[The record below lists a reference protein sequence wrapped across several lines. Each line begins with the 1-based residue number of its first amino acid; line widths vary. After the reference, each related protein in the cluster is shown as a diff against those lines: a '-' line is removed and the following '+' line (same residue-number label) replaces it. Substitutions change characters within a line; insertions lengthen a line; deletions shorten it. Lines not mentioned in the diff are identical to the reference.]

1 MGWMQWLS
9 GKVHFDGASRYPWSL
24 LDSPMG
30 VPCRCVFLSMLILH
44 QLKKTLLQ
52 FDLHFGF
59 WCKCSLE
66 LSSTA
71 FKSLKTKQNTVY
83 RNDSQPWLHGSI
95 FWGPFKNTSSLPWN
109 WNKDKLPRW
118 FNWTSRLSNH
128 WYREQGQFQAR
139 CSCRGRGQWRGWMR
153 ALKQLSGGTQRGKRD
168 TKYGSWIRTFIRS
181 TSLKVDL

>member
-1 MGWMQWLS
+1 MLHWQGSVVATETIWLAKLKNIYHWLFIEKVFRHMGWMQWLS

-30 VPCRCVFLSMLILH
+30 VPYRCVFLSMLILH
-44 QLKKTLLQ
+44 QLKQTLLQ

-95 FWGPFKNTSSLPWN
+95 VWGPFKNTSSLPWN
-109 WNKDKLPRW
+109 RNKKQASQMIQLDIQV
-118 FNWTSRLSNH
+118 
-128 WYREQGQFQAR
+128 EQ
-139 CSCRGRGQWRGWMR
+139 
-153 ALKQLSGGTQRGKRD
+153 
-168 TKYGSWIRTFIRS
+168 
-181 TSLKVDL
+181 SLV